1 MYTKKEIWKISYPI
15 LISLVVQNLINIT
28 DTAYLGHVGE
38 VELGASALAGVFYM
52 AIYMIGFGF
61 SIGSQFLI
69 GRRNGEKRYESIGT
83 IVVQGSLFLVILA
96 FVLFG
101 ISHFYAPHLMRSIIS
116 SEVVFSATMQY
127 LDYRIYGLFFSF
139 VAVMFRAFYVGITRT
154 KILTVNALVMAIAN
168 IVFNYM
174 FIFGKWGCPQMGIA
188 GAALGSVLAEA
199 LSLFFFII
207 YTICK
212 ADIHKYAFFET
223 IHVDVK
229 VIARILNISVWT
241 MLQSFLPI
249 ITWFFFFI
257 SIEHLGER
265 PLAIS
270 NIVRSISTLFF
281 MPVNA
286 FAVTASSLVSNAIGA
301 GKLEEVMPISRRI
314 IGLCYMIVIPM
325 MALVY
330 LIPAPVLRI
339 YTDSASLLQDCIPAL
354 YVMLGYYFIAVPG
367 SVWFN
372 TMSGT
377 GNTRSALLAELVTA
391 VAYTLAIYFL
401 IFRLRPNIASCWI
414 VEYVYWGVLLLFSFI
429 YLKKADWWNKKI

>member
-28 DTAYLGHVGE
+28 DTAYLGRVGE
-38 VELGASALAGVFYM
+38 IELGASALAGVFYM

-61 SIGSQFLI
+61 SIGSQILI
-69 GRRNGEKRYESIGT
+69 GRRNGEKCYDSIGS
-83 IVVQGSLFLVILA
+83 IVLQGSLFLVALA
-96 FVLFG
+96 FLLFG
-101 ISHFYAPHLMRSIIS
+101 VSHFYAPYLMRSIIS
-116 SEVVFSATMQY
+116 SGVVFEATMQY

-139 VAVMFRAFYVGITRT
+139 VAVMFRAFYVGITHT
-154 KILTVNALVMAIAN
+154 KILTVNALIMAMAN
-168 IVFNYM
+168 IIFNYM

-188 GAALGSVLAEA
+188 GAALGSVLSEA
-199 LSLFFFII
+199 LSLLFFVV

-212 ADIHKYAFFET
+212 TDTSKYAFFE
-223 IHVDVK
+223 IRQIDVK
-229 VIARILNISVWT
+229 VIGRILNISVWT

-270 NIVRSISTLFF
+270 NIVRSVSTLFF

-286 FAVTASSLVSNAIGA
+286 FAVTASSLVSNAIGE
-301 GKLEEVMPISRRI
+301 GNISEVIPVSRRI
-314 IGLCYMIVIPM
+314 IGLCYMIIIPM
-325 MALVY
+325 MVLVY
-330 LIPAPVLRI
+330 LFPEYVLRI
-339 YTDSASLLQDCIPAL
+339 YTDSSILLHDSIPAL

-367 SVWFN
+367 CIWFN

-377 GNTRSALLAELVTA
+377 GNTRSALFAELVTA
-391 VAYTLAIYFL
+391 VAYTLAIYFF
-401 IFRLRPNIASCWI
+401 IFYLRPDIAVCWV
-414 VEYVYWGVLLLFSFI
+414 VEYIYWGVLLLFSFI
-429 YLKKADWWNKKI
+429 YLKKADWQNKKI